1 LIERDA
7 EQECAEEPAAKADAG
22 IKTDRRPSVPRGGDG
37 EDTRSEVGEVSLHGE
52 ANDDRQPYDRDVRQH
67 RGEAEQ
73 AARDRRQQE
82 DKGSDVAQ
90 AVADRQLVAEKTGG
104 DTQETD
110 QRTDCQHDPGLRGST
125 GLIRGTEREKDD
137 DPLPQSD
144 RTPDSRGIPK
154 DQDEGIAIAE
164 NRSDVEDRARLL
176 GDSWIRPRQC
186 SPRNEDTGGTD
197 DSGQN
202 KSASIPASQPACVL
216 VRDQVSMK
224 QQQQLPKVQRGWR

>member
-104 DTQETD
+104 DAEETD

-144 RTPDSRGIPK
+144 RTPDRRGIPK

-164 NRSDVEDRARLL
+164 NRSNVEDRARLL

-197 DSGQN
+197 DSGEN
-202 KSASIPASQPACVL
+202 KSASPTPNRTA
-216 VRDQVSMK
+216 R
-224 QQQQLPKVQRGWR
+224 